1 MFKLRVPPLRPGTL
15 MSHGRW
21 ESHAGKYCGKDKDDR
36 DSKWD
41 FFILANFSHIESL
54 SSLFTTQ
61 RKTSRFE
68 NPVSH
73 DSPPAMTHEST
84 GTEWRNT
91 KLKHLVLPVD

>member
-1 MFKLRVPPLRPGTL
+1 MT
-15 MSHGRW
+15 
-21 ESHAGKYCGKDKDDR
+21 GKYCGKDKDDR

-73 DSPPAMTHEST
+73 DSPPAMTHEGT
-84 GTEWRNT
+84 GTLSDYLVIRAFE
-91 KLKHLVLPVD
+91 KLPGYCCNANCIDGTPGNAHSI